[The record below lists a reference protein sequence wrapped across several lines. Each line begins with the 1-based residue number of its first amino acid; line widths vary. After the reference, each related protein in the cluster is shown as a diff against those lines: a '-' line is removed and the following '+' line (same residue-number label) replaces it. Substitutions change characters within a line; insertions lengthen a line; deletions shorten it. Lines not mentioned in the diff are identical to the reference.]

1 MILCNGQE
9 KPCHTCKSCLEFEG
23 ESHPD
28 FMLIEPEDG
37 KTIKIE
43 TMRYLQEK
51 IAEKPITS
59 EKKVYIISEC
69 ECMTREASNSLLK
82 TLEEPPEY
90 AVLILITSNESK
102 LLTTIKSRCTKIY
115 FRPIPEDK
123 LIEYLKQNQ
132 IDEKMTENMIKQCEG
147 SIGRALKI
155 VEEKEKYLQIEEL
168 IQSLPKKDI
177 TQIWKQ
183 AEVLYQAKED
193 IISLLEY
200 MIIVIYQL
208 LKKQNKMC
216 YINSIQ
222 IIEQTKQR
230 FLQNANYDMT
240 IDYLLLK
247 LWEEFS

>member
-1 MILCNGQE
+1 MILCSNEQ
-9 KPCHTCKSCLEFEG
+9 KPCNTCKSCLEFTG
-23 ESHPD
+23 GNHPD

-43 TMRYLQEK
+43 TIRYLQEK

-59 EKKVYIISEC
+59 QKKVYIISEC

-102 LLTTIKSRCTKIY
+102 VLTTIKSRCTKIY
-115 FRPIPEDK
+115 FMPIPEEK
-123 LIEYLKQNQ
+123 LLQYLKVNQ
-132 IDEKMTENMIKQCEG
+132 IDTNITENMLKQCQG
-147 SIGRALKI
+147 SIGRLLKI
-155 VEEKEKYLQIEEL
+155 QEEKEKYLQIETL
-168 IQSLPKKDI
+168 VQNLAKTDI

-183 AEVLYQAKED
+183 ADVLYQSKED
-193 IISLLEY
+193 IIPLLEY
-200 MIIVIYQL
+200 MNIVIYQM
-208 LKKQNKMC
+208 LKKENKMC
-216 YINSIQ
+216 YINSVQ
-222 IIEQTKQR
+222 IIEQTKQKI
-230 FLQNANYDMT
+230 LQNANYDMT

>member
-1 MILCNGQE
+1 M
-9 KPCHTCKSCLEFEG
+9 
-23 ESHPD
+23 
-28 FMLIEPEDG
+28 
-37 KTIKIE
+37 
-43 TMRYLQEK
+43 
-51 IAEKPITS
+51 
-59 EKKVYIISEC
+59 
-69 ECMTREASNSLLK
+69 
-82 TLEEPPEY
+82 
-90 AVLILITSNESK
+90 
-102 LLTTIKSRCTKIY
+102 
-115 FRPIPEDK
+115 
-123 LIEYLKQNQ
+123 
-132 IDEKMTENMIKQCEG
+132 
-147 SIGRALKI
+147 
-155 VEEKEKYLQIEEL
+155 
-168 IQSLPKKDI
+168 PKKDI

-247 LWEEFS
+247 LWEEFR